1 MSDTTPRKLVLQVR
15 GMTCTGCEERIG
27 KVLSRLD
34 GVREST
40 ADHRT
45 GLVWVAFD
53 ATEVTL
59 DALAER
65 IEQAGFQVT
74 GRCGRAEAPS

>member
-1 MSDTTPRKLVLQVR
+1 MDAMGTQDLLLHVQ

-27 KVLSRLD
+27 KVLSRLE
-34 GVREST
+34 GVRDTT

-45 GLVWVAFD
+45 GEVRVAFD
-53 ATEVTL
+53 PGQVTP

-65 IEQAGFQVT
+65 IDQAGYTVT
-74 GRCGRAEAPS
+74 GREEVSR

>member
-1 MSDTTPRKLVLQVR
+1 MRTQSALLHVQ

-34 GVREST
+34 GVREAG

-45 GLVWVAFD
+45 GEVRVAFD
-53 ATEVTL
+53 PAQVSAG
-59 DALAER
+59 ALAER
-65 IEQAGFQVT
+65 IEQAGYQVT
-74 GRCGRAEAPS
+74 STEESTS